1 MLLNLQIHKYD
12 QHIYPHVKNG
22 IIIDTSVFKIIVDG
36 IVSTRISKKESPEFN
51 ELLSFLDYL
60 KINNKWNK
68 FYITPHVLTEIC
80 THLRNDYCK
89 YNNFPKIVKEIIPI
103 LAEMED
109 KIVRKDEII
118 RLINLKNPI
127 IEIGDMSIF
136 VIADNFINRDLK
148 IAVLANDRK
157 LNKKYEDSKQILV
170 LDYKSNLLNLL

>member
-1 MLLNLQIHKYD
+1 
-12 QHIYPHVKNG
+12 
-22 IIIDTSVFKIIVDG
+22 
-36 IVSTRISKKESPEFN
+36 
-51 ELLSFLDYL
+51 
-60 KINNKWNK
+60 
-68 FYITPHVLTEIC
+68 
-80 THLRNDYCK
+80 
-89 YNNFPKIVKEIIPI
+89 
-103 LAEMED
+103 MED